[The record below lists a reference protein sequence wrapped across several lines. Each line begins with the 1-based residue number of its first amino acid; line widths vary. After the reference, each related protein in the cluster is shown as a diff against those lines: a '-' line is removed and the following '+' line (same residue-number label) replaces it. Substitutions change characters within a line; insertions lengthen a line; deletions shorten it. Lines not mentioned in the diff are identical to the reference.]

1 MAAIDDVDIVVEM
14 IGGSEGVA
22 LDLVRAALVAGK
34 HVVTANKALLA
45 HHGAELAAL
54 AEEKGVGLMF
64 EAAVAGGIP
73 AVKAL
78 REGLASN
85 RVSRVSGI
93 LNGTCNY
100 ILTRMEKTGE
110 AFDDVLADAQSLGYA
125 EAEPSLDVDGID
137 AAHKLT
143 ILAAIAFGQ
152 TPQFDRCSIQGIRD
166 VSAVDFAYAAQLGFR
181 IKLVGVAE
189 PGMPRMQTC
198 LLPISN
204 CQLARSTAAERGRV
218 RGRANWRHAVD
229 RPRRLGRATS
239 SAVLSIFV
247 DIGRT
252 HPVHS
257 DALSPISGTGP
268 RSKTAPMAD
277 TPFYV
282 RLMVV
287 DKPGVL
293 ADVTSVLQNHG
304 ISVES
309 LLQQGRA
316 PQDVVPL
323 VMTTHEVR
331 VERLMSALVE
341 IEALSC
347 VRAARGDADPRCR
360 PGGGGLGDCRLFT
373 RSWGLSLTE
382 SALAGNIIGNI
393 WRRGSRPPRR
403 GLIAQTFP
411 DLPLPVI
418 AHSGRP
424 RYLGELSVEQFLDP
438 KFRDLLPNPSRF
450 MDMDRAA
457 RAWPIGS
464 KTERR
469 SACSAIMTSTAPP
482 AALLVN
488 ILEALGLAVDVH
500 IPDRMKEGYG
510 PNEEALAALRARGA
524 A

>member
-1 MAAIDDVDIVVEM
+1 MSPDNSSKQPLRVGIAGLGVVGGETARQLSHRGAEIAAVAGRPFTITAVSARSRTADRGFDMSGIAWVEDAADIASRDDVDIVVEM
-14 IGGSEGVA
+14 IGGESGVA
-22 LDLVRAALVAGK
+22 LDLVRASLQAGK

-78 REGLASN
+78 REGLSGN

-110 AFDDVLADAQSLGYA
+110 AFADVLADAQKLGYA

-152 TPQFDRCSIQGIRD
+152 TPQFDRVAISGIRD

-189 PGMPRMQTC
+189 PGRMPRMQTC
-198 LLPISN
+198 LLPMST
-204 CQLARSTAAERGRV
+204 QLAKVDGV
-218 RGRANWRHAVD
+218 LNAVAFEGE
-229 RPRRLGRATS
+229 PVGGTVLTGPGAGAGPTS
-239 SAVLSIFV
+239 SAVLSDLV
-247 DIGRT
+247 DIATGRIP
-252 HPVHS
+252 HSFGRPVA
-257 DALSPISGTGP
+257 DLQDGAEVENGAGP
-268 RSKTAPMAD
+268 D

-293 ADVTSVLQNHG
+293 ADVTSVLQIHG

-316 PQDVVPL
+316 PQDVVAL

-331 VERLMSALVE
+331 VERLMSALSE

-347 VRAARGDADPRCR
+347 V
-360 PGGGGLGDCRLFT
+360 
-373 RSWGLSLTE
+373 
-382 SALAGNIIGNI
+382 
-393 WRRGSRPPRR
+393 
-403 GLIAQTFP
+403 Q
-411 DLPLPVI
+411 
-418 AHSGRP
+418 
-424 RYLGELSVEQFLDP
+424 
-438 KFRDLLPNPSRF
+438 
-450 MDMDRAA
+450 
-457 RAWPIGS
+457 
-464 KTERR
+464 
-469 SACSAIMTSTAPP
+469 APP
-482 AALLVN
+482 VAMPILV
-488 ILEALGLAVDVH
+488 ADQ
-500 IPDRMKEGYG
+500 EG
-510 PNEEALAALRARGA
+510 
-524 A
+524 

>member
-1 MAAIDDVDIVVEM
+1 MSPDNSSKQPLRVGIAGLGVVGGETARQLSHRGAEIAAVAGRSFTITAVSARSRTADRGFDMSGIAWVEDAADIAARDDVDIVVEM
-14 IGGSEGVA
+14 IGGESGVA
-22 LDLVRAALVAGK
+22 LDLVRASLQAGK

-78 REGLASN
+78 REGLSGN

-110 AFDDVLADAQSLGYA
+110 AFADVLADAQKLGYA

-152 TPQFDRCSIQGIRD
+152 TPQFDRVAISGIRD

-189 PGMPRMQTC
+189 PGRMPRMQTC
-198 LLPISN
+198 LLPMST
-204 CQLARSTAAERGRV
+204 QLAKVDGV
-218 RGRANWRHAVD
+218 LNAVAFEGE
-229 RPRRLGRATS
+229 PVGGTVLTGPGAGAWPTS
-239 SAVLSIFV
+239 SAVLSDLV
-247 DIGRT
+247 DIATGRIP
-252 HPVHS
+252 HSFGRPVA
-257 DALSPISGTGP
+257 DLQNGAEVENGAGP
-268 RSKTAPMAD
+268 D

-293 ADVTSVLQNHG
+293 ADVTSVLQIHG

-316 PQDVVPL
+316 PQDVVAL

-331 VERLMSALVE
+331 VERLMSALSE

-347 VRAARGDADPRCR
+347 V
-360 PGGGGLGDCRLFT
+360 
-373 RSWGLSLTE
+373 
-382 SALAGNIIGNI
+382 
-393 WRRGSRPPRR
+393 
-403 GLIAQTFP
+403 Q
-411 DLPLPVI
+411 
-418 AHSGRP
+418 
-424 RYLGELSVEQFLDP
+424 
-438 KFRDLLPNPSRF
+438 
-450 MDMDRAA
+450 
-457 RAWPIGS
+457 
-464 KTERR
+464 
-469 SACSAIMTSTAPP
+469 APP
-482 AALLVN
+482 VAMPILV
-488 ILEALGLAVDVH
+488 ADQ
-500 IPDRMKEGYG
+500 EG
-510 PNEEALAALRARGA
+510 
-524 A
+524 

>member
-1 MAAIDDVDIVVEM
+1 MSPDNSSKQPLRVGIAGLGVVGGETARQLSHRGAEIAAVAGRPFTITAVSARSRTADRGFDMSGIAWVEDAADIASRDDVDFVVEM
-14 IGGSEGVA
+14 IGGESGVA
-22 LDLVRAALVAGK
+22 LDLARASLQSGK

-78 REGLASN
+78 REGLSGN

-110 AFDDVLADAQSLGYA
+110 AFADVLADAQKLGYA

-152 TPQFDRCSIQGIRD
+152 TPQFDRVAISGIRD

-189 PGMPRMQTC
+189 PGRMPRMQTC
-198 LLPISN
+198 LLPMST
-204 CQLARSTAAERGRV
+204 QLAKVDGV
-218 RGRANWRHAVD
+218 LNAVAFEGE
-229 RPRRLGRATS
+229 PVGGTVLTGPGAGAGPTS
-239 SAVLSIFV
+239 SAVLSDLV
-247 DIGRT
+247 DIATGRIP
-252 HPVHS
+252 HSFGRPVA
-257 DALSPISGTGP
+257 DLQDGAEVENGAGP
-268 RSKTAPMAD
+268 D

-282 RLMVV
+282 RLMVF

-293 ADVTSVLQNHG
+293 ADVTSVLQIHG

-316 PQDVVPL
+316 PQDVVAL

-331 VERLMSALVE
+331 VEWLMSALSE

-347 VRAARGDADPRCR
+347 V
-360 PGGGGLGDCRLFT
+360 
-373 RSWGLSLTE
+373 
-382 SALAGNIIGNI
+382 
-393 WRRGSRPPRR
+393 
-403 GLIAQTFP
+403 Q
-411 DLPLPVI
+411 
-418 AHSGRP
+418 
-424 RYLGELSVEQFLDP
+424 
-438 KFRDLLPNPSRF
+438 
-450 MDMDRAA
+450 
-457 RAWPIGS
+457 
-464 KTERR
+464 
-469 SACSAIMTSTAPP
+469 APP
-482 AALLVN
+482 VAMPILV
-488 ILEALGLAVDVH
+488 ADQ
-500 IPDRMKEGYG
+500 EG
-510 PNEEALAALRARGA
+510 
-524 A
+524 